1 MRKENDNMKYAIP
14 YDHLKEDLVT
24 EGTEYILEL
33 SRLLFHFNKVKE
45 SANKY
50 RLELSD
56 EDFKRFFRLH
66 VSGVD
71 INWIMYI
78 MSTYEKSFTDTLV
91 QYITL

>member
-14 YDHLKEDLVT
+14 YDHLEEELVT
-24 EGTEYILEL
+24 EGTMYTLEL
-33 SRLLFHFNKVKE
+33 SKLLFHFKKVKE

-71 INWIMYI
+71 IDWIMHI
-78 MSTYEKSFTDTLV
+78 ISTYEKSFTDTLV
-91 QYITL
+91 QYITG

>member
-1 MRKENDNMKYAIP
+1 MKYAIP
-14 YDHLKEDLVT
+14 YDHLEEELVT
-24 EGTEYILEL
+24 ENTMYTLEL
-33 SRLLFHFNKVKE
+33 TKLLFHFKKVKE

-71 INWIMYI
+71 IDWIMHI
-78 MSTYEKSFTDTLV
+78 MIKYENSFTDTLV
-91 QYITL
+91 QYITA